1 MRFALPS
8 RLITTVVAA
17 TITVTS
23 IGTTPAYADRD
34 RRDDNTARAIGAL
47 LGIAAIGVIIHE
59 SKKDKKSKKHEV
71 RRERLHEQRKVQQ
84 HRNHRIAPKQ
94 LPRRVSRNTLPQD
107 CLRTFRTR
115 DGRAQLFGQRCLQRN
130 YAGVNRLPQKCFQRI
145 RTRDGHRAGYGARCL
160 SARGYQL
167 SRR

>member
-1 MRFALPS
+1 MRFAFPS

-17 TITVTS
+17 TLVVTS
-23 IGTTPAYADRD
+23 IGSAPAYADRD
-34 RRDDNTARAIGAL
+34 RRNDDAARAIGAL
-47 LGIAAIGVIIHE
+47 LGIAAIGVIINE
-59 SKKDKKSKKHEV
+59 SKKDKKSKKREV
-71 RRERLHEQRKVQQ
+71 RREQLHKQQRAQQ
-84 HRNHRIAPKQ
+84 HRNQRITPKQ
-94 LPRRVSRNTLPQD
+94 VPRRVSRNTLPQD

-145 RTRDGHRAGYGARCL
+145 RTQDGRQAGYGARCL